1 MPFLLLSLLLLP
13 APVQAHVK
21 WFVPSGQDLAAD
33 YPAYSLTEPAVLLWL
48 ALALAVT
55 ASSRWLDPRLP
66 TPGRPGLL
74 GLVVTTLLP
83 FGTGMSLLLTAASGA
98 VLAPH
103 FEWQGW
109 SADAL
114 LLLEM
119 LGGALLLF
127 PPLVFGGALVLLAVY
142 LGLLLQVGLMDA
154 LEYLNVAG
162 IAGFLVVSHHPSAA
176 WRLCYSHWALPLL
189 RVSTGL
195 ALLIL
200 AFTEKLLRPDY
211 AETFVQTYMW
221 NFMQNLGVD
230 LYTDRLFVLSAGS
243 VEAVLGLLL
252 ILGTTTRLVVL
263 VTSGFML
270 SSNLAFLLQGDS
282 AEALMEIIGHLPII
296 CTALILLVFGNSNQ
310 QQLQPSLRHLDAA
323 PARTAP

>member
-1 MPFLLLSLLLLP
+1 MPFLLLLMLLSAP
-13 APVQAHVK
+13 AQAHVK
-21 WFVPSGQDLAAD
+21 WFVPTGHGLAPD
-33 YPAYSLTEPAVLLWL
+33 YPAYALTEPAVLLWL
-48 ALALAVT
+48 VLSLALVT
-55 ASSRWLDPRLP
+55 ASRWLDSRLP

-74 GLVVTTLLP
+74 GQIVTTVLP

-103 FEWQGW
+103 FQWQGW

-114 LLLEM
+114 LLLEA
-119 LGGALLLF
+119 LAGALLLF
-127 PPLVFGGALVLLAVY
+127 PPLIFAGALVLLAVF
-142 LGLLLQVGLMDA
+142 LGLLLQAGPLDA

-162 IAGFLVVSHHPSAA
+162 IAGFLALSNYPSAA
-176 WRLCYSHWALPLL
+176 WRQRYSLQALPLL
-189 RVSTGL
+189 RISTGL
-195 ALLIL
+195 ALLTL
-200 AFTEKLLRPDY
+200 AFSEKLLRPDY

-243 VEAVLGLLL
+243 VEAILGVLL

-270 SSNLAFLLQGDS
+270 TSNLTFLLQGD
-282 AEALMEIIGHLPII
+282 AEEALMEIIGHLPII
-296 CTALILLVFGNSNQ
+296 CTVLILLVFGTPDKRR
-310 QQLQPSLRHLDAA
+310 PSLPLRHPDTPPASVA
-323 PARTAP
+323 P